1 MDGADVHAKRRRTD
15 TTLAIDAFPNGS
27 EDCETTADGARR
39 GPDSGAPLDDAEL
52 DVSLER
58 YEYAAAASIV
68 NGTGGVGFAATCA
81 FNREK
86 SATKELL
93 ELLRPHV
100 RWRDVRADGA
110 DDATGDGDDAAAATA
125 EEKKRREAT
134 IASVPPRL
142 RLNPVKMPGR
152 GFVFVRLSVAQRL
165 GPDSRERRT
174 EGPASATG
182 SASRAKELEPDHDPD
197 SERNE
202 KSVAKALGRAAAR
215 AAVAL
220 TASVRAGAV
229 PAPRWGEK
237 VVAVQATC
245 AMPGPAPETKTPSD
259 SGRLAE
265 TVARVVDCMDEPLV
279 ARIAGD
285 AADGARERDPRDVRF
300 AVAFANRFKGRGG
313 DVSAEFKRYA
323 REVVVPA
330 VAAAAETALAAAR
343 FPSRRRLLS
352 RPAPKNAKGDERA
365 EHFSASDRAD
375 DAEKASVEPIEE
387 EAAVPGTTN
396 DGRSKET
403 RARGA
408 SSSSRATVDLRDP
421 DVTFFVEVLSVPAEG
436 ADGFVERLAIGAAAK
451 RDGVFELKRGAI
463 RPVALKRA
471 NEATR

>member
-1 MDGADVHAKRRRTD
+1 MR
-15 TTLAIDAFPNGS
+15 
-27 EDCETTADGARR
+27 
-39 GPDSGAPLDDAEL
+39 PDSGAPLDDAEL

-100 RWRDVRADGA
+100 RWHDVADDSGGVA
-110 DDATGDGDDAAAATA
+110 DDADAAARAKG
-125 EEKKRREAT
+125 KKT
-134 IASVPPRL
+134 SSPPPRL

-152 GFVFVRLSVAQRL
+152 GFVFVRLSVAERL
-165 GPDSRERRT
+165 GHNSEQKRSD
-174 EGPASATG
+174 GPGGRAQTQGASAMG
-182 SASRAKELEPDHDPD
+182 SASRANETEPETETDEGP
-197 SERNE
+197 ER
-202 KSVAKALGRAAAR
+202 KSVAKALGRATAR
-215 AAVAL
+215 ALVAL

-229 PAPRWGEK
+229 PAPRWVEK
-237 VVAVQATC
+237 VMAVQATC
-245 AMPGPAPETKTPSD
+245 AMPGAETNAPSD
-259 SGRLAE
+259 SGRLADC
-265 TVARVVDCMDEPLV
+265 VARVVDCLDDPVVGV
-279 ARIAGD
+279 ARDD
-285 AADGARERDPRDVRF
+285 AADGVRDDADVRF

-313 DVSAEFKRYA
+313 DVRTEFKRYT
-323 REVVVPA
+323 REAVVPA

-408 SSSSRATVDLRDP
+408 SSSRATVDLRDP